1 MGRWVGKPPGRCVPL
16 GTLAYRFYYFSS
28 AARWSRGMILA
39 LGARGPGFKSRT
51 SPVFWLRKKNWQHIS
66 HFSMISGILTECL
79 FLKKKCA
86 VTRIRTW
93 VVAATTQSTNH
104 YTITADAGTRSKGR
118 SKHKSHFF
126 LLKIGKKILPGGESN
141 PGLPRDRR
149 RYSPLYYRGWGT
161 FWEQNSLL
169 DSLLLP
175 TTISR
180 WIYRFSSD
188 HRSQAA
194 SSLVSTWMGDRLG
207 IPSVVGI
214 FW

>member
-1 MGRWVGKPPGRCVPL
+1 MATYIDSWFM
-16 GTLAYRFYYFSS
+16 A
-28 AARWSRGMILA
+28 
-39 LGARGPGFKSRT
+39 
-51 SPVFWLRKKNWQHIS
+51 FWPSVCFWK
-66 HFSMISGILTECL
+66 E
-79 FLKKKCA
+79 KKKCA

-104 YTITADAGTRSKGR
+104 YTITADAVMCFKLR
-118 SKHKSHFF
+118 SKHKFHIF
-126 LLKIGKKILPGGESN
+126 LLGIEKKSLPGGESN

-149 RYSPLYYRGWGT
+149 RYSPLYYRGCGN
-161 FWEQNSLL
+161 FLEQNSLVN
-169 DSLLLP
+169 SLLLP

-214 FW
+214 F

>member
-1 MGRWVGKPPGRCVPL
+1 MFI
-16 GTLAYRFYYFSS
+16 AYASLVK
-28 AARWSRGMILA
+28 AT
-39 LGARGPGFKSRT
+39 KSK
-51 SPVFWLRKKNWQHIS
+51 S
-66 HFSMISGILTECL
+66 
-79 FLKKKCA
+79 A

-126 LLKIGKKILPGGESN
+126 LLKIGKKSLPGGESN

-161 FWEQNSLL
+161 FGEQNSLL

-194 SSLVSTWMGDRLG
+194 SSLVSTWMGDRYMYMQG
-207 IPSVVGI
+207 IKPLTGRDNQWYTTDEKQRPWCVGNSFPSEVDCKNEHI
-214 FW
+214 LMTSK

>member
-1 MGRWVGKPPGRCVPL
+1 M
-16 GTLAYRFYYFSS
+16 T
-28 AARWSRGMILA
+28 
-39 LGARGPGFKSRT
+39 GAFNVCGVM
-51 SPVFWLRKKNWQHIS
+51 VFVLH
-66 HFSMISGILTECL
+66 
-79 FLKKKCA
+79 
-86 VTRIRTW
+86 
-93 VVAATTQSTNH
+93 VAATIKMLKFSYSVKVKGFWLVTFTSTRWKQIPN
-104 YTITADAGTRSKGR
+104 I
-118 SKHKSHFF
+118 FEI
-126 LLKIGKKILPGGESN
+126 LLRPGAINILPVGESN

>member
-1 MGRWVGKPPGRCVPL
+1 MFARLPRNNNLSLIRRL
-16 GTLAYRFYYFSS
+16 GLCWIKKMKLMPSRLSS
-28 AARWSRGMILA
+28 
-39 LGARGPGFKSRT
+39 
-51 SPVFWLRKKNWQHIS
+51 
-66 HFSMISGILTECL
+66 
-79 FLKKKCA
+79 A

>member
-1 MGRWVGKPPGRCVPL
+1 MRV
-16 GTLAYRFYYFSS
+16 YF
-28 AARWSRGMILA
+28 
-39 LGARGPGFKSRT
+39 RT
-51 SPVFWLRKKNWQHIS
+51 SVGDSRQEILSVHVLCRGKITVWQCHDRDFTAS
-66 HFSMISGILTECL
+66 
-79 FLKKKCA
+79 A

-118 SKHKSHFF
+118 SKHKSHLF
-126 LLKIGKKILPGGESN
+126 LLKIGKKSLPGGESN

>member
-1 MGRWVGKPPGRCVPL
+1 MPLPMSLTSTRQPQTWWRLLPRFRC
-16 GTLAYRFYYFSS
+16 RFCACATALKTFGWSCRDREHSS
-28 AARWSRGMILA
+28 
-39 LGARGPGFKSRT
+39 
-51 SPVFWLRKKNWQHIS
+51 
-66 HFSMISGILTECL
+66 
-79 FLKKKCA
+79 A

-126 LLKIGKKILPGGESN
+126 LLKIGKKSLPGGESN

>member
-1 MGRWVGKPPGRCVPL
+1 M
-16 GTLAYRFYYFSS
+16 
-28 AARWSRGMILA
+28 ARWSRGMILA

-51 SPVFWLRKKNWQHIS
+51 SPVFWLRKKIGNICHIFPWLVAFWPS
-66 HFSMISGILTECL
+66 VCL
-79 FLKKKCA
+79 KKKKCA

-126 LLKIGKKILPGGESN
+126 LLKIGKKSLPGGESN

-161 FWEQNSLL
+161 FGEQNSLL